1 MSTSFDL
8 VTFDTPSPRQAAVF
22 WSAVLGLHE
31 SECEDGGRWIVLSD
45 SIGVRRIG
53 LQRGSVR
60 PSSVRPSSVHL
71 DLGCD
76 VDEFDAEVARLC
88 ALGAHLASAARTEP
102 YGRIA
107 NLVDPDGN
115 LFDLCAYR

>member
-8 VTFDTPSPRQAAVF
+8 VTFDTPSPRQAAAF
-22 WSAVLGLHE
+22 WIAALGLHE

-60 PSSVRPSSVHL
+60 PSSVHL
-71 DLGCD
+71 DLGCA
-76 VDEFDAEVARLC
+76 VDEFDAEVTRLC
-88 ALGAHLASAARTEP
+88 ALGAHLASDPRTEP

-115 LFDLCAYR
+115 PFDLCAYR